1 MAYSWGKVGESG
13 ENFPELTTFHCRVLG
28 FAIRE
33 LTTQEFNSLF
43 LGRHEH
49 TVDNKGRVAIP
60 AKFRAELGERMYV
73 TRWLDKCLALYSA
86 PAFEAL
92 AAKVSSLSIA
102 DPNARQLRRIFFSDA
117 AELEFD
123 RQGRINLPV
132 HLREFAGVGADDAA
146 LVVVG
151 MNDYIEIWAKD
162 RRNEVQNQ
170 VEEDPN
176 SIASNLAQ
184 LGVF

>member
-1 MAYSWGKVGESG
+1 M
-13 ENFPELTTFHCRVLG
+13 
-28 FAIRE
+28 
-33 LTTQEFNSLF
+33 F

-60 AKFRAELGERMYV
+60 AKFRNELGERMYV

-92 AAKVSSLSIA
+92 AAKISTLPIT
-102 DPNARQLRRIFFSDA
+102 DQNARQLRRIFFSDA

-123 RQGRINLPV
+123 RQGRINLPA
-132 HLREFAGVGADDAA
+132 HLREFAGVGADDAE
-146 LVVVG
+146 VMVVG
-151 MNDYIEIWAKD
+151 MNDYIELWAKE
-162 RRNEVQNQ
+162 RWMEVQNQ

-176 SIASNLAQ
+176 SIAAQLAQ
-184 LGVF
+184 LGSI

>member
-1 MAYSWGKVGESG
+1 M
-13 ENFPELTTFHCRVLG
+13 
-28 FAIRE
+28 
-33 LTTQEFNSLF
+33 F

-60 AKFRAELGERMYV
+60 AKFRNELGERMYV

-92 AAKVSSLSIA
+92 AAKISALSIA
-102 DPNARQLRRIFFSDA
+102 DQNARQLRRIFFSDA

-123 RQGRINLPV
+123 RQGRINLPG
-132 HLREFAGVGADDAA
+132 HLREFAGIGADDAE
-146 LVVVG
+146 VMVVG
-151 MNDYIEIWAKD
+151 MNDYIELWSKE
-162 RRNEVQNQ
+162 RWLEVQNQ

-176 SIASNLAQ
+176 SIAAQLAQ
-184 LGVF
+184 LGSI